1 MTSLCFDESCSRLAS
16 GGKDTHVIVW
26 DVVNECGLFRLK
38 GHKGPIT
45 RVRFLKDKTKDEERD
60 IQELGVL
67 LGCGVNLACSLKF
80 WD

>member
-45 RVRFLKDKTKDEERD
+45 RVRFLKDKNVLVSSGKDT
-60 IQELGVL
+60 LV
-67 LGCGVNLACSLKF
+67 KF
-80 WD
+80 WDLDIQHCFK